1 MKKIFSVLTLLALFL
16 FGCSKDDKNAN
27 SSDVPTIKII
37 SIGGGQPDNYDT
49 WVKKVNEYI
58 EPKIG
63 ANIELEIISWGDWDT
78 RRSVITTSGE
88 PFDILF
94 SNLNNYGTDV
104 RTGVALDISNLIDKP
119 KFSELKNLIP
129 QGFWD
134 GVKIDGKIYS
144 VPTYKDSSVTQYFVI
159 DKSLID
165 EFKLDTSKIKE
176 LGDLTDFLTKVK
188 AKTGKAS
195 FYLTKNGSNQIF
207 KNYDSFGLEG
217 VLGVRFDDNE
227 YKVVNMLK
235 NLKLQ
240 ET

>member
-1 MKKIFSVLTLLALFL
+1 MTILTLFL

-134 GVKIDGKIYS
+134 GVRIDGKIYS

-176 LGDLTDFLTKVK
+176 LGNLTD
-188 AKTGKAS
+188 S
-195 FYLTKNGSNQIF
+195 
-207 KNYDSFGLEG
+207 
-217 VLGVRFDDNE
+217 
-227 YKVVNMLK
+227 
-235 NLKLQ
+235 
-240 ET
+240 